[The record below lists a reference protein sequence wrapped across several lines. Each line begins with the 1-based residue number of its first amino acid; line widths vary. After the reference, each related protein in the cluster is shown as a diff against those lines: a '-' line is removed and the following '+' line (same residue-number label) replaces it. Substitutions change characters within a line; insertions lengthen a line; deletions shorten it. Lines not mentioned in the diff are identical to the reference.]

1 MELIFK
7 FFDKEEW
14 SVHGTLRTVIPFVLL
29 IIAQLKLDALTL
41 IFISLMGMMKGG
53 IVPKVLFVGFL
64 NFLVFE
70 PTKEWLMKSIIYV
83 ISVILMDFVKYGNRV
98 ERKILNNKTLMIL
111 FRVLIAG
118 WIGYI
123 LYLIFY
129 PIDKWKSL
137 LND

>member
-7 FFDKEEW
+7 FFDKEDW
-14 SVHGTLRTVIPFVLL
+14 SVHGTLSTVIPFIIL
-29 IIAQLKLDALTL
+29 IIARLKLDALTL

-70 PTKEWLMKSIIYV
+70 PTKEWIMKSIIYV
-83 ISVILMDFVKYGNRV
+83 ISIILMDFVKYGNRV
-98 ERKILNNKTLMIL
+98 EKYILNNRTLMIL
-111 FRVLIAG
+111 FRVLIVV

-123 LYLIFY
+123 LYLIIY
-129 PIDKWKSL
+129 PIDKWKML

>member
-7 FFDKEEW
+7 FFDKEDW
-14 SVHGTLRTVIPFVLL
+14 SVHGTLRTVIPFIIL
-29 IIAQLKLDALTL
+29 IIARLKLDALTL

-70 PTKEWLMKSIIYV
+70 PTKEWIMKSIIYV
-83 ISVILMDFVKYGNRV
+83 ISIILMDFVKYGNRV
-98 ERKILNNKTLMIL
+98 EKYILNNRTLMIL
-111 FRVLIAG
+111 FRVLIAV

-123 LYLIFY
+123 LYLIIY
-129 PIDKWKSL
+129 PIDKWKML